1 MVEPNV
7 FKGLL
12 VFALLISVYHFIY
25 YHITGQ
31 MDMPMEMIGLIIVLV
46 IVNYLA
52 LANKI
57 TIRK

>member
-1 MVEPNV
+1 MVDPQV

-12 VFALLISVYHFIY
+12 VFALIITVYHFIY
-25 YHITGQ
+25 YHILGM

-46 IVNYLA
+46 VINYLA

-57 TIRK
+57 KIKR